1 MNWRLLDGHCY
12 ISCDCPII
20 LARYAIGTDTY
31 MPDSAIK
38 FLSVL
43 AAALRNVLAME
54 RLQRDRDE
62 VGFFIT
68 IPIFIH
74 RITHFLECR
83 LHLLINV
90 NRSSFS

>member
-1 MNWRLLDGHCY
+1 MRRNAVENQTKSYMNLRLLDGHCY

-43 AAALRNVLAME
+43 AAALRNVLGKVYWQWNACSAIAM
-54 RLQRDRDE
+54 RSA
-62 VGFFIT
+62 
-68 IPIFIH
+68 
-74 RITHFLECR
+74 FLLPFQYLFTE
-83 LHLLINV
+83 
-90 NRSSFS
+90 